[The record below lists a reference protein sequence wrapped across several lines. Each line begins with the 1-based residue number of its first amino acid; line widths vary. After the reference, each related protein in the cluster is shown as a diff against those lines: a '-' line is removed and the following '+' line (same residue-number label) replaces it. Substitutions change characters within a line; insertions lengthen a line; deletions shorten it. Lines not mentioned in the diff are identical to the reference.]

1 MEQITIIVAGGSGTR
16 MNTVIPKQFLL
27 LNDEPVLMR
36 TIRTFNGFSPG
47 MEIVV
52 VLPADQVK
60 YWETICRK
68 QRFSIPHTIVEGGK
82 TRHHSVKNAI
92 KRIKPGM
99 LVAIHDGIRPLVS
112 QALIRTCF
120 DTAYVLG
127 NAVPVTGLSDSI
139 RQIEGDRNFRA
150 DRSLFR
156 MVQTPQVFTS
166 DILIEAFRQ
175 DYDPVFTDEA
185 TLVERAG
192 HKIHMVKGQPEN
204 IKITTTLDM
213 CIASAIIDAC

>member
-1 MEQITIIVAGGSGTR
+1 MEQMTIIVAGGSGTR
-16 MNTVIPKQFLL
+16 MNTEIPKQFLL

-36 TIRTFNGFSPG
+36 TIRAFNSFSPG

-60 YWETICRK
+60 YWETLCRK
-68 QRFSIPHTIVEGGK
+68 QGFSIPHTIVEGGE

-92 KRIKPGM
+92 NRIKPGM
-99 LVAIHDGIRPLVS
+99 LVAIHDGVRPLVS

-120 DTAYVLG
+120 DTASVLG
-127 NAVPVTGLSDSI
+127 NAVPATGLSDSI
-139 RQIEGDRNFRA
+139 RRIEGDSNFRV

-156 MVQTPQVFTS
+156 MVQTPQVFSS
-166 DILIEAFRQ
+166 DLLIEAFRQ

-192 HKIHMVKGQPEN
+192 HKIHLVKGQPDN

-213 CIASAIIDAC
+213 CIASAIIEAC